1 MSQIN
6 VSNSFCARLSRR
18 RALALSLGV
27 VGTVAACGG
36 ETDMTV
42 RDQFLPGNLAQL
54 GVAGSS
60 AVGGAGGAGG
70 TGGASG
76 SAGAGGSAGTMT
88 APAVVDPEAASGEP
102 QECNGPQVA
111 EGIFGTP
118 APATGMLIDFST
130 YVAAGTWGDSGVGQI
145 TGGTS
150 VYSIRPD
157 ADLTL
162 TTVEGE
168 LHLEAS
174 MAMSGD
180 YTGVVLWFGP
190 CVNATA
196 FAGLTFPVTG
206 SLGGA
211 RMQVKAQTSP
221 DYPVDVTNTKGKCT
235 YPREA
240 DKFTTCQQP
249 VVNIDAL
256 EMNPLVLPWDQF
268 TGGVPVAEVDPA
280 QLLGF
285 ELQFQCQA
293 TEGACEVDVTIGTVN
308 FIPAQ

>member
-1 MSQIN
+1 MSQKN
-6 VSNSFCARLSRR
+6 VSSPSCARLSLGH
-18 RALALSLGV
+18 ALVLSLGAV
-27 VGTVAACGG
+27 VAATACGG
-36 ETDMTV
+36 ETDRSI
-42 RDQFLPGNLAQL
+42 RDQFLPGNLRPV
-54 GVAGSS
+54 GSAGTS
-60 AVGGAGGAGG
+60 AAGGAGG
-70 TGGASG
+70 DGAGVGGGA
-76 SAGAGGSAGTMT
+76 AGTT
-88 APAVVDPEAASGEP
+88 AAPPPPPAVVDPEAASGDP
-102 QECNGPQVA
+102 QECNGPGVA
-111 EGIFGTP
+111 DGVFGTP

-130 YVAAGTWGDSGVGQI
+130 YVAAGTWGDAGLGQV

-150 VYSIRPD
+150 VYSVRPD
-157 ADLTL
+157 ADLTIE
-162 TTVEGE
+162 TVEGQ
-168 LHLEAS
+168 LHLTAS
-174 MAMSGD
+174 MTTNGD
-180 YTGVVLWFGP
+180 YTGLVLWFGP

-196 FAGLTFPVTG
+196 FSGLTFPVTG

-268 TGGVPVAEVDPA
+268 VGGVPVDRVDPG

-293 TEGACEVDVTIGTVN
+293 TDGACEVDVTIGTVS
-308 FIPAQ
+308 FIQ